1 MVLKAGD
8 VKLERGE
15 SPELGAAG
23 MEGRK
28 FCSMQA
34 GRPGS
39 ERGTERMCFWGDWHL
54 LQGKDRWGRYLTL
67 RVLSSLDQES
77 VEGKEGR
84 DEEEVT
90 NALLPI

>member
-39 ERGTERMCFWGDWHL
+39 ERGNREDVLLGRLAPPPGKRSMGKVLNPSCALIPRPGERG
-54 LQGKDRWGRYLTL
+54 G
-67 RVLSSLDQES
+67 
-77 VEGKEGR
+77 EGR
-84 DEEEVT
+84 
-90 NALLPI
+90 

>member
-1 MVLKAGD
+1 MVLKAED
-8 VKLERGE
+8 VKLERGK
-15 SPELGAAG
+15 SPEPLAAG

-28 FCSMQA
+28 LCSMQA
-34 GRPGS
+34 VRGGR
-39 ERGTERMCFWGDWHL
+39 ERMWFWGDWHL
-54 LQGKDRWGRYLTL
+54 LQGKDPLGRYLTL

>member
-1 MVLKAGD
+1 MLKAED
-8 VKLERGE
+8 VKLERGQE
-15 SPELGAAG
+15 EVLLHAG
-23 MEGRK
+23 WRARQWEGE
-28 FCSMQA
+28 
-34 GRPGS
+34 
-39 ERGTERMCFWGDWHL
+39 ERGCGSGEIGTSSREKTDL
-54 LQGKDRWGRYLTL
+54 GRYLTL

>member
-1 MVLKAGD
+1 MVKG
-8 VKLERGE
+8 ERGE
-15 SPELGAAG
+15 CPQRVAEDTESSEILLHA
-23 MEGRK
+23 
-28 FCSMQA
+28 SMKASQHE
-34 GRPGS
+34 REE
-39 ERGTERMCFWGDWHL
+39 ERGTRLPERL
-54 LQGKDRWGRYLTL
+54 PPPPVKDQWGRYLTL

>member
-1 MVLKAGD
+1 MQH
-8 VKLERGE
+8 
-15 SPELGAAG
+15 
-23 MEGRK
+23 
-28 FCSMQA
+28 CSMQA
-34 GRPGS
+34 VS
-39 ERGTERMCFWGDWHL
+39 IEVEKTEAGWLWGDGHL
-54 LQGKDRWGRYLTL
+54 LQENDQLGRYLTL

>member
-1 MVLKAGD
+1 VE
-8 VKLERGE
+8 LERKVSTARCEETE
-15 SPELGAAG
+15 SDEMLLRASMEASEHKRAEDRGISLLGD
-23 MEGRK
+23 
-28 FCSMQA
+28 C
-34 GRPGS
+34 
-39 ERGTERMCFWGDWHL
+39 HL
-54 LQGKDRWGRYLTL
+54 LQVKDQLGRYLTL